1 MKLLL
6 CKNVEKLGI
15 VGDVVNV
22 AAGYGRNY
30 LVPQGLATE
39 PTEANTRALAEARRV
54 AEEDRTRQRAELEEL
69 ATRLEGVEVTIK
81 ARANVDGVLYGSV
94 GTKEIATALAD
105 EGYYLGADQIV
116 LERPI
121 RHLDTIAVEVNLAE
135 DLRSSIKVWIVRE
148 KTAEDEDSEEVEESE
163 AGREAGVDDNSAD
176 EY

>member
-94 GTKEIATALAD
+94 GTKEIVTALAD

-116 LERPI
+116 LDRPI
-121 RHLDTIAVEVNLAE
+121 RHIDTIAVEVNLAE

>member
-39 PTEANTRALAEARRV
+39 PTEVNTRALAEARRV

-94 GTKEIATALAD
+94 GTKEIVTALAD

-116 LERPI
+116 LDRPI
-121 RHLDTIAVEVNLAE
+121 RHIDTIAVEVNLAE

-163 AGREAGVDDNSAD
+163 AGREAGVDDNSSN